1 VAVNY
6 KILGQLRLTANAD
19 GTIFQVP
26 AGHQYIV
33 SSLVMCNVGTDI
45 ARPNVFAI
53 YDTATQVPDATN
65 QIRPPTVM
73 QPKNTEIL
81 TLGMT
86 FEAGDVMSAF
96 NVQANPPF
104 DGPIVTFTAF
114 GSDNY

>member
-1 VAVNY
+1 VAVDY
-6 KILGQLRLTANAD
+6 KILGQIRLSGNSD

-33 SSLVMCNVGTDI
+33 SSLVMCNVGADPAI
-45 ARPNVFAI
+45 PRVFAI
-53 YDTATQVPDATN
+53 YDTATQLPDTTN
-65 QIRPPTVM
+65 QIRPRTVM
-73 QPKNTEIL
+73 LPKDTEIL